1 MDRSRK
7 KVLIICTGN
16 SCRSQMAEAFINND
30 LEKYWIAFSAG
41 TNPSMINPWAI
52 QVMSEI
58 GIDIS
63 RQRSKSV
70 NEFLNR
76 EDLDLVITVCD
87 NARET
92 CPVFPQNI
100 KHLHIG
106 FEDPALFNNN
116 PPEIALPVFRKIRDE
131 IRKKLNLILEN
142 PDFMEP
148 SER

>member
-1 MDRSRK
+1 
-7 KVLIICTGN
+7 
-16 SCRSQMAEAFINND
+16 MAEAFINND